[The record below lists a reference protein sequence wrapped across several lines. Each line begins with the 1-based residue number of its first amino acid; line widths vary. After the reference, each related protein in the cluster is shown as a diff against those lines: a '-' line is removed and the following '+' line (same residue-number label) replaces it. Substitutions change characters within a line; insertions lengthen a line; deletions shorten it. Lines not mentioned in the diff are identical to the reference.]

1 MIQKHPNMIQK
12 HNPKQKYIYKHQIHF
27 DKVKGTHILYS
38 ILKLDF
44 QLSY

>member
-1 MIQKHPNMIQK
+1 MIQK

-44 QLSY
+44 QLCY